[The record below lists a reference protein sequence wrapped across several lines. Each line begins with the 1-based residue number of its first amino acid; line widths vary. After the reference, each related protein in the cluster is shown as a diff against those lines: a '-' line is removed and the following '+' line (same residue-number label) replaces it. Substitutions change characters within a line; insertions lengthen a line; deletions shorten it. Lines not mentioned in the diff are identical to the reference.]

1 MKKLI
6 FTFLLL
12 IMVSAPLFALAA
24 HSTIPPCKDP
34 EQKTLRC
41 LILDV
46 TELISGPIITLV
58 WALVFAAFLYGVA
71 LYVMRGGDA
80 AKRKE
85 GVKFMIYGGIAL
97 FVMVS
102 IWGIVKIF
110 TATFN
115 LSNLPPEPPSFPEI
129 PIPKSP

>member
-12 IMVSAPLFALAA
+12 LLISAPLVTLAA

-115 LSNLPPEPPSFPEI
+115 LSKVAPEPPSFPEL
-129 PIPKSP
+129 PK

>member
-12 IMVSAPLFALAA
+12 IMVSAPLVTLAA

-85 GVKFMIYGGIAL
+85 GVKFMIYGGGGL
-97 FVMVS
+97 FFLGFFLGVVR
-102 IWGIVKIF
+102 IF
-110 TATFN
+110 F
-115 LSNLPPEPPSFPEI
+115 
-129 PIPKSP
+129 

>member
-1 MKKLI
+1 MNSTKKIL

-97 FVMVS
+97 FIMVS

-115 LSNLPPEPPSFPEI
+115 LSNLPPEPPSFPEL
-129 PIPKSP
+129 PK

>member
-1 MKKLI
+1 
-6 FTFLLL
+6 
-12 IMVSAPLFALAA
+12 MVSAPLFALAA

-46 TELISGPIITLV
+46 SELISGPIITLV

-97 FVMVS
+97 FIMVS

-115 LSNLPPEPPSFPEI
+115 LSNLPPEPPSFPEL
-129 PIPKSP
+129 PK

>member
-12 IMVSAPLFALAA
+12 IMVSAPLVTLAA
-24 HSTIPPCKDP
+24 HTTVPPCKDP

-58 WALVFAAFLYGVA
+58 CALVFAAFLYGVA

-85 GVKFMIYGGIAL
+85 GLKFMIYGGVAPFL
-97 FVMVS
+97 MVS
-102 IWGIVKIF
+102 ILGLMEIF
-110 TATFN
+110 
-115 LSNLPPEPPSFPEI
+115 S
-129 PIPKSP
+129 